1 MTREELVHPI
11 HYSHESLTVSNSPP
25 YLCVTRIMLGEKIKI
40 ALVVASYFIVSIS
53 MVLMNKFL
61 LSKDNSV
68 PAPFFVT
75 WYLAAFGSLTHRYQ
89 CVLTAIICWV
99 LGIMGK
105 KANKGSFEMH
115 EM

>member
-1 MTREELVHPI
+1 
-11 HYSHESLTVSNSPP
+11 
-25 YLCVTRIMLGEKIKI
+25 MLGEKIKI

-61 LSKDNSV
+61 LSKEDSS

-75 WYLAAFGSLTHRYQ
+75 WYFCRNFRYFLRYQ

-99 LGIMGK
+99 LGLWGTRARKGIRAMRWA
-105 KANKGSFEMH
+105 ANA
-115 EM
+115 

>member
-1 MTREELVHPI
+1 MV
-11 HYSHESLTVSNSPP
+11 
-25 YLCVTRIMLGEKIKI
+25 GEKIKI
-40 ALVVASYFIVSIS
+40 ALVVASYFVVSIS

-75 WYLAAFGSLTHRYQ
+75 WYLARFSSLTRRYQ

-105 KANKGSFEMH
+105 KADKSSFGMRGA
-115 EM
+115 

>member
-1 MTREELVHPI
+1 MTREELVRPI
-11 HYSHESLTVSNSPP
+11 RYSHESLTVSYSPP

-40 ALVVASYFIVSIS
+40 ALVVSIS

-75 WYLAAFGSLTHRYQ
+75 W
-89 CVLTAIICWV
+89 
-99 LGIMGK
+99 
-105 KANKGSFEMH
+105 
-115 EM
+115 